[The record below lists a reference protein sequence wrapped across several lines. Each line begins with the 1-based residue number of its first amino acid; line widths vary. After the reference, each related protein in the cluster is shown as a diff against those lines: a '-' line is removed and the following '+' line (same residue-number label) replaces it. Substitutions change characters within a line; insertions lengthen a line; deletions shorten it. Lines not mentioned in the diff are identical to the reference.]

1 MTGKYIK
8 FRIFWVGFTFIVL
21 FAVIGAKAVHL
32 QVYSGPWLA
41 QKASSQYEKSLKS
54 HGMRG
59 TVYDRNLR
67 EVAVTIDVTSIA
79 ARPAKIKHPQA
90 ASRALAKALKTDRR
104 KIRKILA
111 SKSPFVWIKRQASPK
126 ETAAVKA
133 LKLDGIEFVP
143 ERNRFYPNKT
153 LASQA
158 LGFTGLDG
166 YGLEGI
172 EFSYDKYLRGSDGK
186 QKVFRDALGEVF
198 NKEQKKEGR
207 SVAGHNIILT
217 IDGNVQYIAESALA
231 EAVKEY
237 SARSAMAIVMEPQ
250 TGAILALAHVPFF
263 NPNAYADFNKELW
276 RNRAITDPFEPG
288 STMKIFSAAA
298 AIEFGNIKAHD
309 IFYCEN
315 GAYRI
320 GQNVVHDIK
329 KHGWLSLQQ
338 IIKYSSN
345 IGAVKLSEKIGSQR
359 LYLMFR
365 KFGFGAKTEIDSPG
379 ETAGSLTHYKNWTT
393 VDTGAIAFGYGV
405 AVSGIQLITAAS
417 AIANDGILVKPY
429 LVQAITDANNE
440 PLKQFQ
446 PQTVRRVISEK
457 TARTIKTIMKTVIT
471 KGGTG
476 VNAAL
481 EGYTVCGKTGTAR
494 KLDES
499 GTYSETRHIASFVGF
514 TPADD
519 PKLTILVVI
528 DEPRGQYYGGTV
540 AAPVF
545 RRIAREA
552 LNYLNI
558 APGSGIK
565 QFANA
570 RRIEARG

>member
-1 MTGKYIK
+1 MRLRV
-8 FRIFWVGFTFIVL
+8 FLVGLAFIAL

-32 QVYSGPWLA
+32 QVYRSPWLA
-41 QKASSQYEKSLKS
+41 QKASSQYEKSLTSVGK
-54 HGMRG
+54 RG

-67 EVAVTIDVTSIA
+67 EMAVTIDVTSIA
-79 ARPAKIKHPQA
+79 ARPAHVNQPQNT
-90 ASRALAKALKTDRR
+90 AKALARVLKTNRR
-104 KIRKILA
+104 EILKKLKA
-111 SKSPFVWIKRQASPK
+111 KSPFVWIKRQANPK

-133 LKLDGIEFVP
+133 LELAGIEFVP

-172 EFSYDKYLRGSDGK
+172 EFSYDRYLRGTNSN
-186 QKVFRDALGEVF
+186 QMVYQDALGKVF
-198 NKEQKKEGR
+198 NERQAAAGLNT
-207 SVAGHNIILT
+207 GHNIILT
-217 IDGNVQYIAESALA
+217 IDHAIQYIAESAL
-231 EAVKEY
+231 EESINEY
-237 SARSAMAIVMEPQ
+237 SARSGMAIVMEPQ
-250 TGAILALAHVPFF
+250 TGAILAMAHVPLF
-263 NPNAYADFNKELW
+263 NPNAYSEFNKELW

-298 AIEFGNIKAHD
+298 AIESGDIKAHD
-309 IFYCEN
+309 IFFCEN
-315 GAYRI
+315 GAYKI
-320 GQNVVHDIK
+320 GRNVVHDVK

-345 IGAVKLSEKIGSQR
+345 IGAVKVSEKLGRKR
-359 LYLMFR
+359 LYTMYR
-365 KFGFGAKTEIDSPG
+365 KFGFGTRTGIDSPG
-379 ETAGSLTHYKNWTT
+379 ESAGSLAPYKRWTK

-405 AVSGIQLITAAS
+405 AVSALQLVTAAS
-417 AIANDGILVKPY
+417 AIANDGVLMKPY
-429 LVQAITDANNE
+429 FVQAITDQNHE

-446 PQTVRRVISEK
+446 PQTVRRVISPR
-457 TARTIKTIMKTVIT
+457 TARTIRTIMKTVIAE
-471 KGGTG
+471 GGTG

-494 KLDES
+494 KLDEN
-499 GTYSETRHIASFVGF
+499 GTYSKSNYIASFIGF
-514 TPADD
+514 TPAEK
-519 PKLTILVVI
+519 PRLAIVVII
-528 DEPRGQYYGGTV
+528 DEPQGKYYGGTV

-545 RRIAREA
+545 RRIARET

-558 APGSGIK
+558 PPENGAK
-565 QFANA
+565 QFATS